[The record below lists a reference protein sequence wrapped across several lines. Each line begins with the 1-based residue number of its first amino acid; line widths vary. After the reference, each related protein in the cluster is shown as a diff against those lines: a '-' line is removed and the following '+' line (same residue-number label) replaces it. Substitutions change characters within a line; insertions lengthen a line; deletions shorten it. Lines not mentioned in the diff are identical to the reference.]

1 MSRLHFY
8 PLMEVLHFFKFILVL
23 VHPQAY
29 YSVYKIVYSAF
40 TLLFYTDISTLLY
53 SFHTH

>member
-1 MSRLHFY
+1 
-8 PLMEVLHFFKFILVL
+8 MEVLHFFKFILVL

-40 TLLFYTDISTLLY
+40 TLLFYRYIYFTIQFFTY
-53 SFHTH
+53 SLIF